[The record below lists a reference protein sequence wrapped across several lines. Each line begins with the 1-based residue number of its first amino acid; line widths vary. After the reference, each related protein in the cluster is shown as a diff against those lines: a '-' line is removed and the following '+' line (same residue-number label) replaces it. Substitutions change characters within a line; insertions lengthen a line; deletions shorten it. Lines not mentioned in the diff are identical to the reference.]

1 MDEASVL
8 SALRDTGAMLEGHF
22 ELSSGLHSDRYFQ
35 CARVLQ
41 HPARAEALARG
52 LAPHLPACD
61 VVVGPALGAVT
72 WAHEVA
78 RALGVRGIFTERQDG
93 VMRMRR
99 FELAPDE
106 RVLVV
111 EDVLTT
117 GGSAREVI
125 EVVRGLGAR
134 VVGVAGVVNRSGR
147 NPFADLGLDLW
158 TLVAV
163 TVEAWQPDACPLCAA
178 GGKAVKPGSRP
189 DKTGN
194 ARQGAAR

>member
-1 MDEASVL
+1 
-8 SALRDTGAMLEGHF
+8 
-22 ELSSGLHSDRYFQ
+22 
-35 CARVLQ
+35 
-41 HPARAEALARG
+41 
-52 LAPHLPACD
+52 
-61 VVVGPALGAVT
+61 VT

-78 RALGVRGIFTERQDG
+78 RALGVRGIVPERQDG
-93 VMRMRR
+93 VRRMRR
-99 FELAPDE
+99 YELAPAA

-117 GGSAREVI
+117 GGSARAVI
-125 EVVRGLGAR
+125 EGVRGLGAR

-178 GGKAVKPGSRP
+178 GGQAVKPGSRP